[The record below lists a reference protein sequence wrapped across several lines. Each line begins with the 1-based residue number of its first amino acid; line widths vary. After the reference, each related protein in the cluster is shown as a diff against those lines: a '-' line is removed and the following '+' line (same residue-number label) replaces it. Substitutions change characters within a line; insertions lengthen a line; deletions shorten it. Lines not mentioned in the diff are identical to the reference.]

1 MRKKRKKGRT
11 KVNMKEKR
19 KNYIYCSQI
28 SKKEKKKENHH
39 RKKKK
44 LLKEKEIKIL
54 PFFTFEQKFDFV

>member
-28 SKKEKKKENHH
+28 SKKEKKKKITIE
-39 RKKKK
+39 KKK